1 MGRFIEFELE
11 MILKSSSDILLQ
23 VSRHGNRG
31 LKDYPLDPYPIDDP
45 KYWPYGSKQ
54 LTPVSITRLFCHN
67 TYCQIIILRYKSNSS

>member
-1 MGRFIEFELE
+1 

-54 LTPVSITRLFCHN
+54 LTPVSITRLFYWSQYLLFIVYDN
-67 TYCQIIILRYKSNSS
+67 DTQI